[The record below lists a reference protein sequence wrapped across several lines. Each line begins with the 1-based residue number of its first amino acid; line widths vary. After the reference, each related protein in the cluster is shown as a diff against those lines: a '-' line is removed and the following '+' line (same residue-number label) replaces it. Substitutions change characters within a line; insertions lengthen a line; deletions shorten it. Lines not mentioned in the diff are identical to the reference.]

1 MNTLFS
7 MERVCKGYKDFAL
20 EEITLSL
27 EPGTVLGLVGANG
40 AGKTTLLRLLLGTAA
55 PDAGTVTLFD
65 TPVQQLTPAQRDQ
78 IGYVPDTPFLPGNF
92 TLGQTEP
99 VLAALFPGWD
109 GEAFR
114 RLLAEFRLPTDKKYS
129 DFSRG
134 MQMKASVAV
143 ALAHHPRLLLLDEA
157 TGGLDPIARDQI
169 LDCFR
174 AFALEEGH
182 GVVLA
187 SHIVSDLEK
196 ICDRVA
202 FVYNGRLRFVENKD
216 DLEDRYGL
224 LQCAP
229 DQLESLPPTAVIGVQ
244 RNAYGATA
252 LVERSG
258 VHPELRLQKPTLED
272 IILFSVRGNGYEEH
286 FD

>member
-1 MNTLFS
+1 MNTLFK
-7 MERVCKGYKDFAL
+7 MEQVRKAYKDFAL
-20 EEITLSL
+20 EDITLSL

-65 TPVQQLTPAQRDQ
+65 TPVQQLTPAQRDK
-78 IGYVPDTPFLPGNF
+78 IGYVPDAPFLPGNF
-92 TLGQTEP
+92 TLRQMEP
-99 VLAALFPGWD
+99 VLAAMFPGWD
-109 GEAFR
+109 GAAFR
-114 RLLAEFRLPTDKKYS
+114 RLLTELKLPTDKKYS
-129 DFSRG
+129 NFSRG

-143 ALAHHPRLLLLDEA
+143 ALAHHPQLLLLDEA
-157 TGGLDPIARDQI
+157 TGGLDPIVRDEILAR
-169 LDCFR
+169 FR

-216 DLEDRYGL
+216 DLQDRYGL
-224 LQCAP
+224 LQCTP
-229 DQLESLPPTAVIGVQ
+229 DQLESLPPAAVVGVE
-244 RNAYGATA
+244 RSAYGATA

-258 VHPELRLQKPTLED
+258 VHPDFRLQKPTLEE

-286 FD
+286 LD